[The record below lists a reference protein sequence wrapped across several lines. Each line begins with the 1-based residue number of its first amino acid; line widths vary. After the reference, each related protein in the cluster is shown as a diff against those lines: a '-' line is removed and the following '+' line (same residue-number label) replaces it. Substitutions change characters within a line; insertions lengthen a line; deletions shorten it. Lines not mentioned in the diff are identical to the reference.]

1 MVTNCDVINT
11 FLMACLQQGTEGESK
26 LWVEGSSYRCTTVLG
41 TAVRLKDEENL
52 KQKNVLLK

>member
-1 MVTNCDVINT
+1 MVANCDVINT

-41 TAVRLKDEENL
+41 TTVRLEDEENL
-52 KQKNVLLK
+52 E